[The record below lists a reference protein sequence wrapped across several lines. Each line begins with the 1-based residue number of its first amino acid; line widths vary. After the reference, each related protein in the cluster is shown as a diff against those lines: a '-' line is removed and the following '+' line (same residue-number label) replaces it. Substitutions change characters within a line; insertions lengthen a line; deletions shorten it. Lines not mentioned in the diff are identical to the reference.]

1 METILG
7 LILIITALAFLV
19 VIGFGITLLTGVIT
33 KKSGAK
39 NVGKMGLYISG
50 GIFIVLLLGA
60 GVSNGIYTHQLK
72 VQAQQKSEMNRAF
85 KKEAK
90 NFKATYL
97 VTAMEAEDVGN
108 AENNSWGDAIDDNSV
123 SDDDFDVDQTV
134 SDIVDENSSDIG
146 KAKAG
151 LQETEKSLNKLKKN
165 DTGTYSI
172 NKYNKS
178 YFELRKMVRFVSSP
192 SGSYSTF
199 GDKFSDIDTKVS
211 DYYQSL

>member
-1 METILG
+1 MDCLIQRINFNNHGLG
-7 LILIITALAFLV
+7 ISSCDRIWNHIV
-19 VIGFGITLLTGVIT
+19 NGVIT

-39 NVGKMGLYISG
+39 NVGKIGLYISG

-60 GVSNGIYTHQLK
+60 GISNGIYSHQLQ
-72 VQAQQKSEMNRAF
+72 VQAQN
-85 KKEAK
+85 
-90 NFKATYL
+90 TYL

-108 AENNSWGDAIDDNSV
+108 AENSSWGDAIDDNSV

-151 LQETEKSLNKLKKN
+151 LQEVEKSLDKLKKN

-172 NKYNKS
+172 KKYNKS
-178 YFELRKMVRFVSSP
+178 YSELRKMVRFVSSP

>member
-1 METILG
+1 
-7 LILIITALAFLV
+7 
-19 VIGFGITLLTGVIT
+19 
-33 KKSGAK
+33 
-39 NVGKMGLYISG
+39 
-50 GIFIVLLLGA
+50 
-60 GVSNGIYTHQLK
+60 
-72 VQAQQKSEMNRAF
+72 
-85 KKEAK
+85 
-90 NFKATYL
+90 
-97 VTAMEAEDVGN
+97 MEAEDVGN
-108 AENNSWGDAIDDNSV
+108 AENSSWGDAIDDNSV

-151 LQETEKSLNKLKKN
+151 LQEVEKSLDKLKKN

-172 NKYNKS
+172 KKYNKS
-178 YFELRKMVRFVSSP
+178 YSELRKMVRFVSSP